1 MSTRESIL
9 DAAAAEMLQHG
20 YAASSLS
27 AIASRL
33 GLTKGALVRRF
44 PTKEALA
51 QALVENLR
59 AEVVSQRERSAQAYP
74 DSGVRAMIDF
84 LWELGTASEAKP
96 LAAAAAVLITD
107 RTSPTFAM
115 TEVVAVWRS
124 ALVAFF
130 ERARQLGELP
140 EPSSASE
147 LAEYALITSIGE
159 AALSA
164 HVYSPAARG
173 EPLHFLRFTL
183 TAAGVV
189 DVDGQIDEV
198 LARRSAQVA
207 G

>member
-1 MSTRESIL
+1 MRTQESIL
-9 DAAAAEMLQHG
+9 EAAAAEMLQHG

-51 QALVENLR
+51 HALVENLR
-59 AEVVSQRERSAQAYP
+59 ADVVSQHERSAQTYP
-74 DSGVRAMIDF
+74 DSGIRAMIDF

-96 LAAAAAVLITD
+96 LVSAAAVLITD

-115 TEVVAVWRS
+115 TEVLSVWRA

-130 ERARQLGELP
+130 EQARQVGELP
-140 EPSSASE
+140 EQSSALQ
-147 LAEYALITSIGE
+147 LAEYTVVTSIGE
-159 AALSA
+159 AALSS
-164 HVYSPAARG
+164 HVYSSAARS

-183 TAAGVV
+183 RAAGVI
-189 DVDGQIDEV
+189 DVDRQIDEV
-198 LARRSAQVA
+198 LARRPAQPSD
-207 G
+207 

>member
-1 MSTRESIL
+1 MPTRESIL
-9 DAAAAEMLQHG
+9 DAAAAEILQHG

-44 PTKEALA
+44 PSKEALA
-51 QALVENLR
+51 QALVEILR
-59 AEVVSQRERSAQAYP
+59 ADVIGQHERSTQAYP
-74 DSGVRAMIDF
+74 DSGIRAMIDF

-96 LAAAAAVLITD
+96 LVAAAAVLITD

-115 TEVVAVWRS
+115 AEVLDAWRS

-130 ERARQLGELP
+130 EQAKRVGELP
-140 EPSSASE
+140 ESNSARE
-147 LAEYALITSIGE
+147 LAEYTVISSVGE

-164 HVYSPAARG
+164 HIYAPAARD

-183 TAAGVV
+183 RAAGVV
-189 DVDGQIDEV
+189 DVDAMVDEV
-198 LARRSAQVA
+198 LARRPAQVV